1 MAKLAAEVTIVG
13 RNLAL
18 SLGSLLSKWVRSK
31 SWGIIAG
38 GSKWGSKGTTFLILL
53 TRFSRSGIQAPLGL
67 ERLLNFLG
75 VGELE
80 VADFLWDGGAFSNR
94 VELGDKFGLEAA
106 GLLGVKITSLLGNI
120 NEGGDDLIMALLF
133 SFLSDATSTA
143 DLHRELLTLGV
154 SNKLARLLLNVLGGA
169 R

>member
-1 MAKLAAEVTIVG
+1 MRLPMAKLAAEVTIVG

-80 VADFLWDGGAFSNR
+80 VADFSWEGGALSNR
-94 VELGDKFGLEAA
+94 VELGDKLGLETA
-106 GLLGVKITSLLGNI
+106 GLLGVEVTC
-120 NEGGDDLIMALLF
+120 
-133 SFLSDATSTA
+133 FLRDI
-143 DLHRELLTLGV
+143 
-154 SNKLARLLLNVLGGA
+154 K
-169 R
+169 